1 MIFKKMK
8 KKQGQ
13 TDIKEGFFYA
23 MASKLVSFMLLD
35 KCLLDINTRLMS
47 KEFFGCVMCV

>member
-13 TDIKEGFFYA
+13 TDIKEGIFLCYGFKVGFLY
-23 MASKLVSFMLLD
+23 V
-35 KCLLDINTRLMS
+35 IR
-47 KEFFGCVMCV
+47 